1 MRVLLAEDD
10 LIIRMDLAEHL
21 AVAGFDVSEAS
32 NGTDACVLAGRPDP
46 MDLLVTD
53 LHMLGADGI
62 TVATTACEH
71 HPGLPVLFI
80 TGRTDL
86 LIPERMPCPFSFLRK
101 PFTPVDFL
109 ATVERICAARSG
121 GAVPQR

>member
-53 LHMLGADGI
+53 LHMPNMDGLALIHAVRANKSLPPMKILMVTSDGVLDVIQQAMDAGADD
-62 TVATTACEH
+62 
-71 HPGLPVLFI
+71 VL
-80 TGRTDL
+80 
-86 LIPERMPCPFSFLRK
+86 MKPFSNNVF
-101 PFTPVDFL
+101 
-109 ATVERICAARSG
+109 VERVQGLVG
-121 GAVPQR
+121 GS